1 MSIKK
6 TMTKRI
12 VEKIYKRKM
21 QNVFAQ
27 CLKFKTGIKVKPS
40 RVHLRVYEEE
50 NEGDY
55 WIVGKGY
62 GITMKIRIIPAK
74 EVDQDEP

>member
-1 MSIKK
+1 MK
-6 TMTKRI
+6 KRI